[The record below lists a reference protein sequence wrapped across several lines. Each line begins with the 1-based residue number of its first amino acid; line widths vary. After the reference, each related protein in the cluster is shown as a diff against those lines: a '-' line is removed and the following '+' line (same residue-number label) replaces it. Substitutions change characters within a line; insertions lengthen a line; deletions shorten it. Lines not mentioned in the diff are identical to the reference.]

1 MKTRQFD
8 NPGPTISKDPDGF
21 SVIELLVILV
31 ALGVIAAMLLPSLK
45 PIRSA
50 SKQISCSIQIKSIG
64 DGLSSHA
71 DDFNQRYTIAGG
83 MVAWEQVDP
92 TTQRPSWM
100 QQVTPY
106 VDSKDVFAGCAA
118 YPVASRYHYFLG
130 ARAAF
135 VEAGE
140 QYAAVE
146 RGKIQYPSAFVLTGD
161 NNFSQFGDLGPNQDA
176 DKDDYS
182 FMTQVFSEDDT
193 HWAPQHDGL
202 LNTAFA
208 DGHIGVF
215 DKFDPER
222 MTYRYDSMSA
232 Y

>member
-1 MKTRQFD
+1 MKTRHNN
-8 NPGPTISKDPDGF
+8 NPGQNTSKDLDGF

-50 SKQISCSIQIKSIG
+50 SKQISCSIQIKSIS

-83 MVAWEQVDP
+83 MVPWEQVDP
-92 TTQRPSWM
+92 TTHRPSWM

-106 VDSKDVFAGCAA
+106 VTDKDVFAGCAA
-118 YPVASRYHYFLG
+118 YPVFSQFHYFLG

-140 QYAAVE
+140 QYAAVQ
-146 RGKIQYPSAFVLTGD
+146 RDKVQYPSAFVLAGD
-161 NNFSQFGDLGPNQDA
+161 NNFSNFGDLGVKQDA

-182 FMTQVFSEDDT
+182 FMTQVFSQDDS
-193 HWAPQHDGL
+193 HWVPQHEGL